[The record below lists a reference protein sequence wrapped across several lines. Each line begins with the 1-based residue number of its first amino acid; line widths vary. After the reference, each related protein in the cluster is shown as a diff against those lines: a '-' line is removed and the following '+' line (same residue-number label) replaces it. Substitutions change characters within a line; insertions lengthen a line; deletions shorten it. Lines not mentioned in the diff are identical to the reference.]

1 MESIFKN
8 IAKRVIFKNHYN
20 NGTDEV
26 LRNIGTL
33 LGLNETSCKK
43 VLFSNHYTK

>member
-1 MESIFKN
+1 MEKIFKN

-20 NGTDEV
+20 SGTDEV

-33 LGLNETSCKK
+33 LGLDETSSKK
-43 VLFSNHYTK
+43 VLFTNHYSK